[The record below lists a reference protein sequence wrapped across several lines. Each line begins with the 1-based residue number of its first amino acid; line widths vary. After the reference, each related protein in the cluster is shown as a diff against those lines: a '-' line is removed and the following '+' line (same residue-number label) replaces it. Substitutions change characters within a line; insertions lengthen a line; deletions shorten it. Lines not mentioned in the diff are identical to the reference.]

1 MLSSP
6 PGEKL
11 WRWDDRPRL
20 RAENPAPEGGGSPTY
35 SRGRHF
41 EKEKESKS
49 SFLIR
54 THKEGMNEISI
65 RLLTENKMSLS
76 EWECGYFQ
84 GWMSKL
90 FRQMGKTCVLVIWGL
105 FPISSCL
112 LQASCLHKECVS
124 GSISWED
131 TGLVLEFAIWFLN
144 VAVQQESTV
153 GKRIWDDR
161 IFGKCSSQLSSG

>member
-1 MLSSP
+1 MFNHMHVIFIMYFWKGLRMQSVKLPSWTCAFKP

-90 FRQMGKTCVLVIWGL
+90 FRQMGKSCVLVIWGL
-105 FPISSCL
+105 FPSSSHFFL
-112 LQASCLHKECVS
+112 PPPGFL
-124 GSISWED
+124 
-131 TGLVLEFAIWFLN
+131 FA
-144 VAVQQESTV
+144 
-153 GKRIWDDR
+153 
-161 IFGKCSSQLSSG
+161 